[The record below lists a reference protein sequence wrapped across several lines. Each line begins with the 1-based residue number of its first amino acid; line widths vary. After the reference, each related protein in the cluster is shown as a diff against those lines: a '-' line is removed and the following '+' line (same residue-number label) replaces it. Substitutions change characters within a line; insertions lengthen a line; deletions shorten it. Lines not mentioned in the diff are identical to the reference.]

1 MEKTYIVTLA
11 KKDDLE
17 GFYSD
22 MESNGFRIAFK
33 RPLSRNTHYYM
44 TKEQAETLRN
54 DPRVISVEL
63 PLEERGIVARPCN
76 YSSYT
81 LSGNF
86 TKSGSN
92 LSAATALRQ
101 WGHLHV
107 AGDETQRRKG
117 TWGTGS
123 TLNVSD
129 SVSVFNDATNVDV
142 VICDD
147 PVATDPEEYY
157 SLTTASTRFI
167 EYDWYTQLNTYVS
180 SLDTDGETLPTPP
193 YANYFT
199 NNNNTES
206 HGTHVAGTAV
216 GAYYGWARNANLY
229 SFQVLNNTSGTGTAA
244 PSELQFDYLRAFHR
258 YKPVNSTTGK
268 RNPTITNHS
277 WSYSYD
283 LEQIF
288 GYTTSVPLADIDN
301 IVFNGVTYSSS
312 NPGPSGWTLNGIETD
327 FGFRSDYLK
336 VPARVASIDAD
347 IEDAID
353 DGVVII
359 AAAAND
365 NYYIERDTTGA
376 SYNSSVSIDNGAG
389 TAFTIPIHRGPT
401 PGATKGVI
409 CVGAINTDTDFR
421 RAPYTNYGPRID
433 VFAPGTLI
441 HSAYNSDGTV
451 DEKYEDLANAT
462 YNNYFYS
469 ISGTSMAS
477 PQVCGVIACVASGN
491 DRFTQGDAI
500 TFIQKFS
507 RTGDMT
513 FDSGDGSFADP
524 TAQKNSPNRELK
536 CTAPRST
543 GQSDP
548 SVVGRRESDITDTG
562 NRQVYPRTKTL
573 YS

>member
-1 MEKTYIVTLA
+1 MEKIYIVTLSR
-11 KKDDLE
+11 KNDLE
-17 GFYSD
+17 EFYSD
-22 MESNGFRIAFK
+22 MQSGGFRVAFK

-44 TKEQAETLRN
+44 TDEQAETLRN

-63 PLEERGIVARPCN
+63 PLEERGIVAKPCT
-76 YSSYT
+76 YT
-81 LSGNF
+81 PFTLAGNF

-92 LSAATALRQ
+92 MSAANSLRQ

-129 SVSVFNDATNVDV
+129 SISIFNDGSDVDV

-147 PVATDPEEYY
+147 PVSTDPEEYY

-180 SLDTDGETLPTPP
+180 SLDTDGETLPAPP

-199 NNNNTES
+199 NNNNTEY
-206 HGTHVAGTAV
+206 HGVHVAGTAV

-229 SFQVLNNTSGTGTAA
+229 SFQVLNNSSGTGTAA

-258 YKPVNSTTGK
+258 YKPLNGTTGK

-277 WSYSYD
+277 WSYNYD

-288 GYTTSVPLADIDN
+288 GYSSSVPLADIVN
-301 IVFNGVTYSSS
+301 IVFDGTTYNSS
-312 NPGPSGWTLNGIETD
+312 NPGPSGWSIAGIEAD
-327 FGFRSDYLK
+327 FGFQADLLEI
-336 VPARVASIDAD
+336 PARVASIDAD
-347 IEDAID
+347 IEDAIN
-353 DGVVII
+353 DGVVVI
-359 AAAAND
+359 AAAGNS
-365 NYYIERDTTGA
+365 NYYIVRDTNSN
-376 SYNSSVSIDNGAG
+376 SYNNSVTIDNGS
-389 TAFTIPIHRGPT
+389 TSLSIPIHRGTT
-401 PGATKGVI
+401 PGSTKGVI

-441 HSAYNSDGTV
+441 HSAFNSFGTV
-451 DEKYEDLANAT
+451 DGKYEDLAQDT
-462 YNNYFYS
+462 FDNYFFS

-477 PQVCGVIACVASGN
+477 PQVAGVIACLATGK

-500 TFIQKFS
+500 TFLQKFS
-507 RTGDMT
+507 RTDDMT
-513 FDSGDGSFADP
+513 FDVGDGSFADP

-536 CTAPRST
+536 CVLPKTDGVT
-543 GQSDP
+543 DTNI
-548 SVVGRRESDITDTG
+548 VGRRETDVTDTG
-562 NRQVYPRTKTL
+562 GRQLYPRNKVL
-573 YS
+573 YT

>member
-44 TKEQAETLRN
+44 TEEQAETLRN
-54 DPRVISVEL
+54 DPRVLSVEL
-63 PLEERGIVARPCN
+63 PLEERGIVAKPCN
-76 YSSYT
+76 YNSYT

-92 LSAATALRQ
+92 LSAASALRQ

-107 AGDETQRRKG
+107 AGDDTQRRKG

-129 SVSVFNDATNVDV
+129 SISVFNDGTNVDV

-147 PVATDPEEYY
+147 PVSTDPEEYY
-157 SLTTASTRFI
+157 SLTTASTRYV
-167 EYDWYTQLNTYVS
+167 EYDWYTELNTYVG

-199 NNNNTES
+199 NANNTES

-229 SFQVLNNTSGTGTAA
+229 TFQVLDNDSGTGTAA
-244 PSELQFDYLRAFHR
+244 PTELQFDYLRAFHR
-258 YKPVNSTTGK
+258 YKPINSETGK

-283 LEQIF
+283 LNFIF
-288 GYTTSVPLADIDN
+288 GYTTSVPLADIVN
-301 IVFNGVTYSSS
+301 IVFNGVTYNAS

-327 FGFRSDYLK
+327 FGFQADQLTI
-336 VPARVASIDAD
+336 PARVASIDAD

-359 AAAAND
+359 AAAANE

-376 SYNSSVSIDNGAG
+376 SYNSSVSIENSQG
-389 TAFTIPIHRGPT
+389 TAFTMPLHRGPT

-441 HSAYNSDGTV
+441 HSSYGTDGTV

-462 YNNYFYS
+462 YVNYFQS

-477 PQVCGVIACVASGN
+477 PQVCGVIACVASGK

-500 TFIQKFS
+500 TFIEKFS
-507 RTGDMT
+507 KTGDMT

-524 TAQKNSPNRELK
+524 TAQKNSPNRELQ
-536 CTAPRST
+536 CVAPKST
-543 GQSDP
+543 GLTDA

-573 YS
+573 YG